1 MDEVSAADWLGTL
14 PGSNEDSH
22 LPSLQKAEV
31 SELKELV
38 DSLGDSP
45 EKRRQ
50 AFGDPNR
57 WNKLP
62 ELMESA
68 AQRDGLLPQG
78 TPADN
83 QPGASLR
90 WKTTINLTKAI
101 RKGGTLRNMVAM
113 SNAGKVAEKAKEAE
127 KRSMDVTM
135 DMQESER
142 SNSGMPRSKTGPA
155 GQKKANPK
163 SGQNGLQSVVMKL
176 MGPKSDMNST
186 QSSFGAASS
195 LGDFVPSTPGTA
207 GSTEEDG
214 LAAKPQ
220 FPSPSARKMANIL
233 QRVRARQVDSHASS
247 PPRPAELVAQVPQ
260 TAPDLGQSS
269 RRRSLLDVGR
279 PAGSRWNQTWT
290 ATQEGSLSQTSRTD
304 SRSQDERPGQW
315 RMGDVSLPTTPRAA
329 LPALKESSKW
339 MKVNKRVRDAILGH
353 SGQSESLARDSKAAA
368 RRASQLPSLAGED
381 SQELGLEVRRPSLLR
396 RDSFTAASAPQPASP
411 RGVLAAAPAEP
422 TPPPSVAQLA
432 SALIDHFGSL
442 TRAYDHFD
450 FSRKGRFSR
459 AQFYA
464 GCASVRLNFR
474 TLSGL
479 TVREIFKRMDD
490 ANLEDNPEAHR
501 VAPRG
506 EICRMK
512 WMNFFETELQGSET
526 AELLTAD
533 KGSEVERRLE
543 ERRKERGLQK
553 VGEDSA
559 PTSPSGQSGQTAP
572 TVQTVAEVARARDV
586 FMKRLKG
593 IAESESREVNR
604 SAEGSDSKGR
614 GHLHPDRRMS
624 SSKPRRISGTS
635 GKGSSDDE
643 DGAMARQTSGA
654 SSQPVQPMT
663 TGRRGSSHGVG
674 GRRRSSAEPVRR
686 RSKQLRVETAPNLS
700 NTQEDASAS
709 SSDDG
714 LSDVEEEGKVPA
726 KSAQELEAEFEGKDD
741 EEVGEEDGLG
751 ALLQRSDDA
760 VEERLRR
767 VLQKGVGTKD
777 FEVMDE
783 AELQAVAEQEEIANV
798 IQTIGASGKLALAWV
813 FIKKLGSL
821 KRAFKWFDTRNTR
834 KIPQVVWDTGF
845 TLLHIDAERLTGWRP
860 FDIFKQID
868 TEPSDGTISYKEWN
882 NFFADAAKTIALEME
897 SLGGIDFEQQVKLRR
912 HNLKLM
918 RDKRRKAGNRAED
931 SWLDDLQEKQAMK
944 QQEEE
949 FTKRV
954 RAKITALDEGQSFL
968 FGRDW
973 LCTAEEALL
982 LLKPLK
988 RSDIVQQVAESLGI
1002 WSLPSPALIDV
1013 REMLKFRPGLGGSQ
1027 DPRMVQY
1034 SLQPVMEMPQDGL
1047 KVDKGGDSGSILVVN
1062 LTEFTKSTEDRLK
1075 EIPIHASEEFPT
1087 SLSELERGVVKTLAQ
1102 RMGFACS
1109 VEKKGALF
1117 QITVFNV
1124 TGHFVKDM
1132 ERQLRELEEGQGMRL
1147 SKELSDEERRLVKAM
1162 AEQMGYAVTQT
1173 SAGIEVTNLST
1184 YAKQIREDLSQLGV
1198 GETQRIQLSSATDE
1212 QQVILQRVAA
1222 ELGLDWEEEGT
1233 RRQRIATVGNMVS
1246 LVEEMREKLSDN
1258 TSSGTVLS
1266 FILPPTESQRETFF
1280 NMAQNYGFE
1289 CIGKEDT
1296 EQGVRAYLRRLS
1308 FERSS
1313 LAARRRRNSIS
1324 ATASTPKGDGQ
1335 FGLGETEPHGQQESH
1350 ALLEEDQEES
1360 GLEEDSEEE
1369 VKPELEEDESVEED
1383 SAEPSELKEDDM
1395 SDLLLMRGLQ
1405 SGEDHLI
1412 PRVFRRYASGNWRGK
1427 VLFLRYGDVKDF
1439 AEDLKYV
1446 TPNVD
1451 TRLYRFTGMFEYLF
1465 EDTLQLQIDMGVRVG
1480 QGLTI
1485 EWFQIFLQKII
1496 ARLGKQFVPVL
1507 FQLLDE

>member
-1 MDEVSAADWLGTL
+1 HG
-14 PGSNEDSH
+14 
-22 LPSLQKAEV
+22 
-31 SELKELV
+31 
-38 DSLGDSP
+38 
-45 EKRRQ
+45 
-50 AFGDPNR
+50 
-57 WNKLP
+57 
-62 ELMESA
+62 
-68 AQRDGLLPQG
+68 
-78 TPADN
+78 
-83 QPGASLR
+83 GASLR

-101 RKGGTLRNMVAM
+101 RKGGTLRSMVAM

-207 GSTEEDG
+207 GSTEEVSFSVCAEDG
-214 LAAKPQ
+214 QHFAESEHDRWIAMHPRLHGRPSWSHRSRRPLQISVNQAGTGVIRTVPWDEKHDMSALRELYQGEAAITVLRSEPTGLPALQAWCSSCGRQYANTARMRRHVFVTPVCQRRWGMFHLGKPVAGNPEDATQGLSDDRHPGFLAALLELDGSNEETAWSLVQGWYRTSSLHLPIRGVPQ
-220 FPSPSARKMANIL
+220 AWRQHARAQPSAAETADNLLPLLHPTLCCEQFQQPPGPIGEFEPPGPVSPFAWAVLTGPAGVRSVDDPLCPSTRIL
-233 QRVRARQVDSHASS
+233 LTAALLW
-247 PPRPAELVAQVPQ
+247 PELLV
-260 TAPDLGQSS
+260 

-543 ERRKERGLQK
+543 ERRKERGLQR

-1289 CIGKEDT
+1289 PLVFDARFWRELSKGCQARQWKEVSR
-1296 EQGVRAYLRRLS
+1296 ELS
-1308 FERSS
+1308 VPAK
-1313 LAARRRRNSIS
+1313 LTN
-1324 ATASTPKGDGQ
+1324 
-1335 FGLGETEPHGQQESH
+1335 L
-1350 ALLEEDQEES
+1350 
-1360 GLEEDSEEE
+1360 
-1369 VKPELEEDESVEED
+1369 
-1383 SAEPSELKEDDM
+1383 
-1395 SDLLLMRGLQ
+1395 
-1405 SGEDHLI
+1405 
-1412 PRVFRRYASGNWRGK
+1412 
-1427 VLFLRYGDVKDF
+1427 
-1439 AEDLKYV
+1439 
-1446 TPNVD
+1446 PNVWHSCSIC
-1451 TRLYRFTGMFEYLF
+1451 RECVQHLVLRCM
-1465 EDTLQLQIDMGVRVG
+1465 TLQRN
-1480 QGLTI
+1480 TNTC
-1485 EWFQIFLQKII
+1485 
-1496 ARLGKQFVPVL
+1496 R
-1507 FQLLDE
+1507 

>member
-1 MDEVSAADWLGTL
+1 MGEVSAADWLGTL

-68 AQRDGLLPQG
+68 APRDGWLPQG
-78 TPADN
+78 SPDN
-83 QPGASLR
+83 QPGPGAASLR
-90 WKTTINLTKAI
+90 WKTIINLTKSI
-101 RKGGTLRNMVAM
+101 RKGGTLRGMVAM

-135 DMQESER
+135 DIQEGER
-142 SNSGMPRSKTGPA
+142 SNSGMPRSKTGPMA
-155 GQKKANPK
+155 GQKKANQK
-163 SGQNGLQSVVMKL
+163 SGQTGLQSVVMKL

-233 QRVRARQVDSHASS
+233 HRVRARQVDSQSSS
-247 PPRPAELVAQVPQ
+247 PPRPAELTAQVPQ

-279 PAGSRWNQTWT
+279 PAGSRWNQT
-290 ATQEGSLSQTSRTD
+290 EGTLSQTSRTD
-304 SRSQDERPGQW
+304 SRWQDERPGQW
-315 RMGDVSLPTTPRAA
+315 RMGDVSLPATPRAV

-353 SGQSESLARDSKAAA
+353 SGQSESLARESAAATAA
-368 RRASQLPSLAGED
+368 RRASVGLQGQGGED
-381 SQELGLEVRRPSLLR
+381 ASESLQVRRPSLLR
-396 RDSFTAASAPQPASP
+396 RDSFNAAAPTQPQPASP
-411 RGVLAAAPAEP
+411 RGVLAAAPAAP
-422 TPPPSVAQLA
+422 APPPSVAQLA

-490 ANLEDNPEAHR
+490 ANLEDHPEAHR

-512 WMNFFETELQGSET
+512 WMNFFEMELQGSET

-543 ERRKERGLQK
+543 ERRKERGLQR
-553 VGEDSA
+553 VWEDSA
-559 PTSPSGQSGQTAP
+559 PTSPSGAAPAAEAETAP
-572 TVQTVAEVARARDV
+572 TVQTVAQVARARNV

-604 SAEGSDSKGR
+604 RGQGLAEFFTGHWQIFFGSRCRS
-614 GHLHPDRRMS
+614 
-624 SSKPRRISGTS
+624 SGTP

-643 DGAMARQTSGA
+643 DAAMARQSS

-663 TGRRGSSHGVG
+663 TGRRGSSDGV

-709 SSDDG
+709 SSEDG
-714 LSDVEEEGKVPA
+714 LSDVEEEDKVPA

-741 EEVGEEDGLG
+741 EEVSEEDGLG

-767 VLQKGVGTKD
+767 VLRKGVGTKD
-777 FEVMDE
+777 FEAMDE

-897 SLGGIDFEQQVKLRR
+897 SLGGINFEQQVKLRR
-912 HNLKLM
+912 HNLKMM
-918 RDKRRKAGNRAED
+918 RDKRRKNGNRAED

-988 RSDIVQQVAESLGI
+988 RSDIVQQVAETLGI

-1027 DPRMVQY
+1027 DPRMAQY

-1062 LTEFTKSTEDRLK
+1062 LTEFTKNTEEKLK

-1102 RMGFACS
+1102 RRGPNMC
-1109 VEKKGALF
+1109 
-1117 QITVFNV
+1117 
-1124 TGHFVKDM
+1124 D
-1132 ERQLRELEEGQGMRL
+1132 
-1147 SKELSDEERRLVKAM
+1147 
-1162 AEQMGYAVTQT
+1162 
-1173 SAGIEVTNLST
+1173 
-1184 YAKQIREDLSQLGV
+1184 
-1198 GETQRIQLSSATDE
+1198 ATDP
-1212 QQVILQRVAA
+1212 
-1222 ELGLDWEEEGT
+1222 
-1233 RRQRIATVGNMVS
+1233 M
-1246 LVEEMREKLSDN
+1246 
-1258 TSSGTVLS
+1258 
-1266 FILPPTESQRETFF
+1266 
-1280 NMAQNYGFE
+1280 
-1289 CIGKEDT
+1289 
-1296 EQGVRAYLRRLS
+1296 
-1308 FERSS
+1308 
-1313 LAARRRRNSIS
+1313 
-1324 ATASTPKGDGQ
+1324 
-1335 FGLGETEPHGQQESH
+1335 
-1350 ALLEEDQEES
+1350 
-1360 GLEEDSEEE
+1360 
-1369 VKPELEEDESVEED
+1369 
-1383 SAEPSELKEDDM
+1383 
-1395 SDLLLMRGLQ
+1395 
-1405 SGEDHLI
+1405 
-1412 PRVFRRYASGNWRGK
+1412 
-1427 VLFLRYGDVKDF
+1427 
-1439 AEDLKYV
+1439 
-1446 TPNVD
+1446 
-1451 TRLYRFTGMFEYLF
+1451 
-1465 EDTLQLQIDMGVRVG
+1465 
-1480 QGLTI
+1480 TI
-1485 EWFQIFLQKII
+1485 ECH
-1496 ARLGKQFVPVL
+1496 
-1507 FQLLDE
+1507 